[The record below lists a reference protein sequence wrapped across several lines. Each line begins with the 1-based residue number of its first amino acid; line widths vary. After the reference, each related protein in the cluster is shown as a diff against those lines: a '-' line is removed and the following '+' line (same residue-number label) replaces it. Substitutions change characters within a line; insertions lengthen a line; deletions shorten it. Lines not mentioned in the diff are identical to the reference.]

1 MDFSN
6 LVDSYKNIINSK
18 LKSIYPEGPDL
29 IKLPIHHI
37 LSGGK
42 RFRPILC
49 MLTTDVCKGNSKD
62 AIDIAVAIELLHTF
76 TLIHDD
82 IMDKDVMRHG
92 KKTIHNKWDDSVAI
106 LSGDGMLAIALS
118 ELNKVQ
124 KHKSLIIDRFH
135 SSLIEVCEGQALDL
149 AFQNNNDVSIEE
161 YIEMIDKKTGNIIG
175 LSSEIGAIVADR
187 DSSDQNQLKRYG
199 QLLGRAF
206 QIQDDLLEIL
216 SDSKKMGKSL
226 KSDFLLNKK
235 TFISIKARKIH
246 SSYIDDVINIAEND
260 YTKGMDLY
268 KSFLNSNNIIDET
281 KNYIINIL
289 KQADSI
295 LDEIK
300 VDKEILYKY
309 TNMILKRKF

>member
-1 MDFSN
+1 
-6 LVDSYKNIINSK
+6 
-18 LKSIYPEGPDL
+18 
-29 IKLPIHHI
+29 
-37 LSGGK
+37 
-42 RFRPILC
+42 
-49 MLTTDVCKGNSKD
+49 
-62 AIDIAVAIELLHTF
+62 
-76 TLIHDD
+76 
-82 IMDKDVMRHG
+82 
-92 KKTIHNKWDDSVAI
+92 
-106 LSGDGMLAIALS
+106 
-118 ELNKVQ
+118 
-124 KHKSLIIDRFH
+124 
-135 SSLIEVCEGQALDL
+135 
-149 AFQNNNDVSIEE
+149 
-161 YIEMIDKKTGNIIG
+161 MIDKKTGNIIG

-268 KSFLNSNNIIDET
+268 KSFLNSNNIINET

-289 KQADSI
+289 KQADDI
-295 LDEIK
+295 LDQINI
-300 VDKEILYKY
+300 DKEILYKY